1 MIIINLL
8 ILFIIPISFIKM
20 NNLFQF
26 IIIFIMI
33 LFVTFNSRIFFSII
47 SYNFGVDYLSY
58 GLIIMRI
65 YIIRLMVTSQNW
77 ESILNKNLFL
87 TINLLLGFCLV
98 MIFSSLNLLI
108 MYIFF
113 EFSLIPLLIIILGW
127 GYQPE
132 RLTSGLYLFFYT
144 LFASLPLLIFFIN
157 MLINTGGLFI
167 NNSILL
173 NNIFLINLVLLFAF
187 LVKLPIF
194 IFHFWLPKAHVQAP
208 VFGSIILAGLLLK
221 IGGYGI
227 VRVIF
232 ICDYLFI
239 SYSYVWYTLRIVGS
253 FLVRLI
259 CLSQGD
265 VKSIIAYSS
274 VAHIGI
280 CIMGIITITKWGLFG
295 IFILILSH
303 GLCSSALFCLIAISY
318 ERYKSRRFFINKG
331 LQNLIPSIRLF
342 WFLMCA
348 FNISCPPSLNFIR
361 EIYILT
367 RIISYW
373 FYSFFLFI
381 FISFFSAC
389 FSYYLFSF
397 TQHGSFHYLYC
408 YTRGYSRE
416 YLILSLH
423 LIPIVIIL
431 LTLNFFF

>member
-1 MIIINLL
+1 MMMMNLFM
-8 ILFIIPISFIKM
+8 LFMMPISLMKM

-26 IIIFIMI
+26 LMMFIMI
-33 LFVTFNSRIFFSII
+33 LFITSNSSMFFSMI
-47 SYNFGVDYLSY
+47 SYNFGIDYLSY
-58 GLIIMRI
+58 GLIIMSI
-65 YIIRLMVTSQNW
+65 YIISLMVSSQNW
-77 ESILNKNLFL
+77 QGMSHKNLFL
-87 TINLLLGFCLV
+87 MMNLLLGFCLV
-98 MIFSSLNLLI
+98 MIFSSLNLLL

-113 EFSLIPLLIIILGW
+113 EFSLIPLLIMILGW

-144 LFASLPLLIFFIN
+144 LFASLPLLLFFIK

-173 NNIFLINLVLLFAF
+173 SNMFLINLILLLAF
-187 LVKLPIF
+187 LVKLPMF
-194 IFHFWLPKAHVQAP
+194 MFHFWLPKAHVQAP
-208 VFGSIILAGLLLK
+208 VFGSMILAGLLLK

-227 VRVIF
+227 VRVMF
-232 ICDYLFI
+232 MCDYLFM
-239 SYSYVWYTLRIVGS
+239 SYNYVWYTLSIMGS
-253 FLVRLI
+253 FLVSLI

-265 VKSIIAYSS
+265 VKSMIAYSS
-274 VAHIGI
+274 VAHMGI
-280 CIMGIITITKWGLFG
+280 CIMGIMTMTKWGLFG
-295 IFILILSH
+295 MYMLMLSH
-303 GLCSSALFCLIAISY
+303 GLCSSALFCLIAMSY
-318 ERYKSRRFFINKG
+318 ERYKSRSFFINKG
-331 LQNLIPSIRLF
+331 LQNLMPSMSLF

-348 FNISCPPSLNFIR
+348 FNMSCPPSLNFIS

-367 RIISYW
+367 SMMSYW

-408 YTRGYSRE
+408 YSSGYSRE

-431 LTLNFFF
+431 LSLNFFF